1 MTVMIKLIN
10 LWPSINHKNKIN
22 IKLIV
27 HYHYKKIKII
37 INRRNL
43 KTSKNSI

>member
-1 MTVMIKLIN
+1 MKKLIN
-10 LWPSINHKNKIN
+10 LLPSIKHKNKIN
-22 IKLIV
+22 ITIIL
-27 HYHYKKIKII
+27 HYLCKKIKIN